1 MKNYEKIRSMTPEEM
16 AKILP
21 CPHEVDVMPCIVN
34 DVLPDNE
41 ECHKCLLEWLE
52 RE

>member
-21 CPHEVDVMPCIVN
+21 CPHEVDVMPCIAN
-34 DVLPDNE
+34 
-41 ECHKCLLEWLE
+41 WLE
-52 RE
+52 ESGQAEEGI